1 MLDKILGAVPF
12 AAATRLDRTQFA
24 PAHRRTLSG
33 PGLRA
38 FVAIADRW
46 NLTEAQRLLILG
58 LPPQSTYYGW
68 VKAARQRQDI
78 TLSVDTL
85 LRISAVLG
93 IHKALRILFHTE
105 REGIDWLRGPHTAL
119 VFGGRPPID
128 LVTSGTQDG
137 LLTVRRFLDAARGG
151 LYMPPNAADIDFR
164 PLTDDDIVFV

>member
-1 MLDKILGAVPF
+1 MPNEVLD
-12 AAATRLDRTQFA
+12 AAPPASATRLDRARFT
-24 PAHRRTLSG
+24 PANRRALSG

-46 NLTEAQRLLILG
+46 GLAEADRIMILG
-58 LPPQSTYYGW
+58 LPAHSTYYGW
-68 VKAARQRQDI
+68 VKAARRHRDI
-78 TLSVDTL
+78 TLPVDVL

-93 IHKALRILFHTE
+93 IHQALRILFQTE
-105 REGIDWLRGPHTAL
+105 PEGIDWLRGPHAAL

-151 LYMPPNAADIDFR
+151 LYMPPNAADTDFR
-164 PLTDDDIVFV
+164 PLTNDDIVFV

>member
-1 MLDKILGAVPF
+1 MPSEIATAVPLT
-12 AAATRLDRTQFA
+12 APPYLDRTRFA
-24 PAHRRTLSG
+24 TANRRALSG

-38 FVAIADRW
+38 FVAIADQW
-46 NLTEAQRLLILG
+46 GLTEADRMLVLG
-58 LPPQSTYYGW
+58 LPSRSTYYGW

-78 TLSVDTL
+78 TLPVDTL

-93 IHKALRILFHTE
+93 IHKALRVLFPTE
-105 REGIDWLRGPHTAL
+105 REGIDWLRGPHAAL

-164 PLTDDDIVFV
+164 PLTDADIVFV